1 MTSISKAELYD
12 LVDALPES
20 EAPVA
25 KKFLEFLIS
34 KAGDPVVQA
43 LLKAQLDDEPLDK
56 EDLRDLEEAEKAI
69 AEGRVKPWEDVKK
82 ELGL

>member
-1 MTSISKAELYD
+1 MTSVSKAELYD

-34 KAGDPVVQA
+34 KSGDPLVQA
-43 LLKAQLDDEPLDK
+43 LLKAQIDDEPLTE

-69 AEGRVKPWEDVKK
+69 TEGKVKPWEEVKK